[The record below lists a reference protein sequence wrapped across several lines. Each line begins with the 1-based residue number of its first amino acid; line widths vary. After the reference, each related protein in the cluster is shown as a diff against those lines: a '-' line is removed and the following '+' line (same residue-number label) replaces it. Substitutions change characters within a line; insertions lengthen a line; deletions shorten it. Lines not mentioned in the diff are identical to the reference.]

1 MHNTIVGIGHLVVD
15 PTSQSTSTGKSIC
28 RMRICISDSNSKNKC
43 FIDIECWEKLGETC
57 QQYLTKGRQI
67 YFEGELSSSVW
78 KDKEGVEKTKNYIRG
93 SKVKFLSNG
102 GGKKDDAASPT
113 SAPAKQQS
121 SQQSAPSEDDD
132 IPF

>member
-1 MHNTIVGIGHLVVD
+1 MHNTIVGIGHLVAD

-28 RMRICISDSNSKNKC
+28 RMRMCISDSNSKNKC

-78 KDKEGVEKTKNYIRG
+78 KDKEGNEKTKNFIRG
-93 SKVKFLSNG
+93 TKIKFLSNG
-102 GGKKDDAASPT
+102 GGKKDDGDK
-113 SAPAKQQS
+113 PAKA
-121 SQQSAPSEDDD
+121 APEQEAAESEDD

>member
-28 RMRICISDSNSKNKC
+28 RMRICISDSNAKNKC

-57 QQYLTKGRQI
+57 QQYLSKGRQI

-78 KDKEGVEKTKNYIRG
+78 KDKEGVEKTKNFIRG

-102 GGKKDDAASPT
+102 GGKKDEAGAS
-113 SAPAKQQS
+113 AKQQN
-121 SQQSAPSEDDD
+121 SQQESSSGDDD

>member
-1 MHNTIVGIGHLVVD
+1 MHNTIVGIGHLVAD

-28 RMRICISDSNSKNKC
+28 RMRICISDTNSKSKC

-67 YFEGELSSSVW
+67 YFEGELSSSTW
-78 KDKEGVEKTKNYIRG
+78 KDKEGVEKTKNFIRG

-102 GGKKDDAASPT
+102 GARKDGEDTPV
-113 SAPAKQQS
+113 KQGGSKQA
-121 SQQSAPSEDDD
+121 APSEDDD

>member
-1 MHNTIVGIGHLVVD
+1 MHNTIVGIGHLVAD

-28 RMRICISDSNSKNKC
+28 RMRMCISDSNSKNKC

-67 YFEGELSSSVW
+67 YFEGELSSSSW
-78 KDKEGVEKTKNYIRG
+78 KDKEGVEKTKNFIRG
-93 SKVKFLSNG
+93 NKIKFLSNG
-102 GGKKDDAASPT
+102 GGKKDDGDEPT
-113 SAPAKQQS
+113 KAPSQKQN
-121 SQQSAPSEDDD
+121 SAPSEDDD

>member
-1 MHNTIVGIGHLVVD
+1 MHNTIVGIGHLVAD

-28 RMRICISDSNSKNKC
+28 RMRMCISDSNSKNKC

-78 KDKEGVEKTKNYIRG
+78 KDKEGNEKTKNFVRG
-93 SKVKFLSNG
+93 TKIKFLSNG
-102 GGKKDDAASPT
+102 GGKKDDRDQASP
-113 SAPAKQQS
+113 
-121 SQQSAPSEDDD
+121 APSQSQSDQGDDD